1 MSELRS
7 TIEAFRAESL
17 PELPDARIEEDFA
30 ELHRAVEQLEAERLR
45 RLGEIERRRLF
56 ERDGHLS
63 AAAWL
68 TSTFQVAWGTAREHL
83 RIARGL
89 QQMPVAR
96 RALDDGDLSMSA
108 LRVLVGAREADPEAF
123 AGAEAQLVQAA
134 RIHTIADLQRVTAYW
149 RQRVERERAL
159 HEDDALRARRRLHA

>member
-17 PELPDARIEEDFA
+17 PGLPDARLEEDFV

-68 TSTFQVAWGTAREHL
+68 YES
-83 RIARGL
+83 
-89 QQMPVAR
+89 
-96 RALDDGDLSMSA
+96 
-108 LRVLVGAREADPEAF
+108 
-123 AGAEAQLVQAA
+123 
-134 RIHTIADLQRVTAYW
+134 QRSLLYYPRPLT
-149 RQRVERERAL
+149 L
-159 HEDDALRARRRLHA
+159 TP